1 MIDHLE
7 KIRGMYRETLGK
19 HGDSPSAVMWP
30 KGRQTERFHA
40 LTRHISREENSSLL
54 DFGCGLAHLKPY
66 LDEHYPQCNYCGADI
81 LSDFIDI
88 SKKKYLDNKFYRI
101 SSSKDLPDNFDYV
114 VASGVFNI
122 RYFESCNQNRDYIFS
137 TLKDLLSRS
146 NKFLSVNF
154 MTDQVDFQQEG
165 SWHQNFYE
173 LYEFLSK
180 ECSSRLVLDQSYMPY
195 EYTVTVWKDVTIQ
208 RPENIYGS

>member
-1 MIDHLE
+1 MSDHLK
-7 KIRGMYRETLGK
+7 KIMGMYRETLGE
-19 HGDSPSAVMWP
+19 HGDTPSAVMWP
-30 KGRQTERFHA
+30 KGRQEERFRA
-40 LTRHISREENSSLL
+40 LTRYINRKDSSSLL

-66 LDEHYPQCNYCGADI
+66 LNEHYPHCDYSGADI

-88 SKKKYLDNKFYRI
+88 AQKKYTDNQFYLLN
-101 SSSKDLPDNFDYV
+101 SSKDLADNFDYI

-122 RYFESCNQNRDYIFS
+122 RYFENYNQNRDYIFS

-165 SWHQNFYE
+165 SWHQNFDE
-173 LYEFLSK
+173 LYDFLSK